1 MVIFNFH
8 LPTSNVLQL
17 AEWFIKI
24 FMQLAIH
31 DWNFASSPFLIGGSS
46 QALTLQ
52 QGNTT
57 INQSSYLLGTLKKI
71 YNGNIDFSAICNYLS
86 IQTL

>member
-1 MVIFNFH
+1 LVHIGNFH

-31 DWNFASSPFLIGGSS
+31 D
-46 QALTLQ
+46 
-52 QGNTT
+52 
-57 INQSSYLLGTLKKI
+57 
-71 YNGNIDFSAICNYLS
+71 
-86 IQTL
+86 